1 MGSTYRRSFV
11 KGFSWEFF
19 SFIITFIAVYLVF
32 GNARISLGFSLA
44 LTLFKASIF
53 FIHERIWKKIRWG
66 KYYDSSLYK
75 KTNKNPKK

>member
-53 FIHERIWKKIRWG
+53 FIHERIWKLSKWG
-66 KYYDSSLYK
+66 KIKDKS
-75 KTNKNPKK
+75 